1 MKNRS
6 NVKCTATKQTQK
18 HIFGANSVDIY
29 STFTLRLN
37 NLKIITTMNPKI
49 SVVVVCVEAIIHLLL
64 YNLHDCTF
72 KRTVFF
78 FLTITGDFKHR
89 QYFNFNFTTIILRSQ
104 TLLEKLPCQK
114 QTSRQRERKVQNG
127 SIKKNKV

>member
-6 NVKCTATKQTQK
+6 NVKCAATKQTQK
-18 HIFGANSVDIY
+18 HIFGASSVDIY

-64 YNLHDCTF
+64 YNLHDYTF
-72 KRTVFF
+72 KRTVYF

-89 QYFNFNFTTIILRSQ
+89 QYFNFTTIILRSQ

-114 QTSRQRERKVQNG
+114 QTLRQRERKVQNG